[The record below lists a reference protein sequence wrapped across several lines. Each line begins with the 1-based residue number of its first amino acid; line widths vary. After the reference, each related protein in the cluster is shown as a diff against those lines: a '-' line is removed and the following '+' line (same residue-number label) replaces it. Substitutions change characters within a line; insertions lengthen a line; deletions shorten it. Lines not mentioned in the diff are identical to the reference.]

1 MVNDVIA
8 DVTWVLDNIISCLA
22 DITTSIPPVEDPPA
36 TPLAQR
42 KKRTQPTR
50 NTRPPK
56 RLRL

>member
-1 MVNDVIA
+1 MINEVIV

-22 DITTSIPPVEDPPA
+22 DITTSISPVDNPPA
-36 TPLAQR
+36 TPLTQR

-56 RLRL
+56 RLRS